1 MRLHLTHKRL
11 QHGIGQGGFHSAKV
25 KVQVR
30 KESAVNVDY
39 RFDYVY
45 DCGAVSFGKKSL
57 LRNSIVTLPLVSRA
71 DSAGKKVLDALT
83 LSHYDQDHM
92 VGAKHLT
99 SLYNVRRI
107 YLPYLSPK
115 ELPLVLASQAERWR
129 PMQIRALHRLATGGG
144 QLFGVNVSMVGPTSG
159 QEGPLDPPPDQPFPG
174 GNDTVQAS
182 ADGNRGTPPPVS
194 MAAIAGA
201 GRVGPERVLPANAEV
216 TLGAPGGLL
225 SEAFW
230 TLRFWNRGVKQDLL
244 DQLSKNLTACG
255 FPMAALDDPKGASK
269 IVDWLDNPHHK
280 TKAVQAYRHA
290 INATRPKKSRAVW
303 ASRIAN
309 HISLGM
315 YSGPAKTP
323 HWNHVRYRMRCWDD
337 SGSGEGF
344 WAYPGPWP
352 YSIDTEGDGRTGWLG
367 TGDAPLGEADVW
379 TDFSQRYRQQLDEV
393 RTIQVPHH
401 GAAPKGGPAF
411 FHSGLLPVP
420 GLNAVVSAGVTNA
433 YEHPAASV
441 RHTIKMAGG
450 LLHLANELKQPGFE
464 ECLDFWF

>member
-1 MRLHLTHKRL
+1 MQLTHRRL
-11 QHGIGQGGFHSAKV
+11 QHGIGQGGFHSANV
-25 KVQVR
+25 KVWVR
-30 KESAVNVDY
+30 NESAPGVEY

-45 DCGAVSFGKKSL
+45 DCGAVSFGRKSL
-57 LRNSIVTLPLVSRA
+57 LMNSIVTLRLVSRA
-71 DSAGKKVLDALT
+71 DSAGRKVLDALV

-99 SLYNVRRI
+99 SLYDVRRI

-159 QEGPLDPPPDQPFPG
+159 QEGPVDLSPDQPFPG
-174 GNDTVQAS
+174 GNDPAQAS
-182 ADGNRGTPPPVS
+182 ADRLEGIQPLMSV
-194 MAAIAGA
+194 AAIAGA
-201 GRVGPERVLPANAEV
+201 GQVGPERVLPASAEV
-216 TLGAPGGLL
+216 TLGAPGRPV
-225 SEAFW
+225 SEAVW
-230 TLRFWNRGVKQDLL
+230 TLRFWNRGVKEDLL
-244 DQLSKNLTACG
+244 EQLSKNLTKCG
-255 FPMAALDDPKGASK
+255 FPLAALDDPRGASK
-269 IVDWLDNPHHK
+269 VVDWLDDPGHK
-280 TKAVQAYRHA
+280 TKAVAAYRQA

-315 YSGPAKTP
+315 YSGPAKSP
-323 HWNHVRYRMRCWDD
+323 RWGNAEYRLRCWDD
-337 SGSGEGF
+337 TGSGESF
-344 WAYPGPWP
+344 WAYRRNVPCHMHVQGG
-352 YSIDTEGDGRTGWLG
+352 YRTGWLG

-393 RTIQVPHH
+393 LTIQVPHH

-411 FHSGLLPVP
+411 FHSGLLSVP
-420 GLNAVVSAGVTNA
+420 GLNAVVSAGVKNA
-433 YEHPAASV
+433 YEHPDVSV
-441 RHTIKMAGG
+441 KHTIKTAGG

-464 ECLDFWF
+464 ELVEFWA

>member
-1 MRLHLTHKRL
+1 
-11 QHGIGQGGFHSAKV
+11 
-25 KVQVR
+25 
-30 KESAVNVDY
+30 
-39 RFDYVY
+39 
-45 DCGAVSFGKKSL
+45 
-57 LRNSIVTLPLVSRA
+57 
-71 DSAGKKVLDALT
+71 VLDALV

-99 SLYNVRRI
+99 SLYDVRRI
-107 YLPYLSPK
+107 YLPYLSPT

-159 QEGPLDPPPDQPFPG
+159 QEGPVDLPPDEPFPG
-174 GNDTVQAS
+174 GNDRVQAS
-182 ADGNRGTPPPVS
+182 ADQIGGTQPLMS
-194 MAAIAGA
+194 MAAIAGV
-201 GRVGPERVLPANAEV
+201 GQVGPERVLPASAEV
-216 TLGAPGGLL
+216 TLGTPGRPL
-225 SEAFW
+225 SEAVW

-244 DQLSKNLTACG
+244 DQLSKNLTKCG
-255 FPMAALDDPKGASK
+255 FPMAALDDPRGASK
-269 IVDWLDNPHHK
+269 IVDWLDDPYRK
-280 TKAVQAYRHA
+280 TKAVAAYRQA
-290 INATRPKKSRAVW
+290 INATRPKKSRAIW
-303 ASRIAN
+303 ASRVAN

-323 HWNHVRYRMRCWDD
+323 RLGHADYRLRCWDD
-337 SGSGEGF
+337 TGSGESF
-344 WAYPGPWP
+344 WAYPNWRPCRMNAQSGR
-352 YSIDTEGDGRTGWLG
+352 RTGWLG

-393 RTIQVPHH
+393 LTIQVPHH

-411 FHSGLLPVP
+411 FHSGLLPIR

-441 RHTIKMAGG
+441 QHTIKMAGG

-464 ECLDFWF
+464 ERLELWF

>member
-1 MRLHLTHKRL
+1 MRMHLTHQRL
-11 QHGIGQGGFHSAKV
+11 QHGIGQGGFHSA
-25 KVQVR
+25 
-30 KESAVNVDY
+30 NVEVLVHNELAADVEY

-57 LRNSIVTLPLVSRA
+57 LMNSIVTLPLVPRA
-71 DSAGKKVLDALT
+71 DSAGRKVLDALV

-99 SLYNVRRI
+99 SLYDVRRI
-107 YLPYLSPK
+107 YVPYLSPK

-129 PMQIRALHRLATGGG
+129 PMQVRTLHRLATGGG

-159 QEGPLDPPPDQPFPG
+159 QEGPVDLPPDQPFPG
-174 GNDTVQAS
+174 GNDPVQAS
-182 ADGNRGTPPPVS
+182 ADRIVGTQPLMS

-201 GRVGPERVLPANAEV
+201 GQVGPERVLPASAEV
-216 TLGAPGGLL
+216 TLGAPGRPM
-225 SEAFW
+225 SEAVW

-244 DQLSKNLTACG
+244 DQLSKNLTKCG
-255 FPMAALDDPKGASK
+255 FPMAALDDPRGASK
-269 IVDWLDNPHHK
+269 IVGWLDDPDHK
-280 TKAVQAYRHA
+280 TKAVAAYRQA
-290 INATRPKKSRAVW
+290 INATRPTKSRAVW

-315 YSGPAKTP
+315 YSGPVKTP
-323 HWNHVRYRMRCWDD
+323 RWTACYRMRCWDD
-337 SGSGEGF
+337 TGSGEGF
-344 WAYPGPWP
+344 WAYPEPWP
-352 YSIDTEGDGRTGWLG
+352 FRMNSQGVGRTGWLG

-379 TDFSQRYRQQLDEV
+379 TDFSQRYRLQLKEV
-393 RTIQVPHH
+393 LTIQVPHH

-411 FHSGLLPVP
+411 FHSGLLPIP

-464 ECLDFWF
+464 EQLRLLF